1 MGEVIAMRRK
11 VAAKD
16 EETQAAL
23 WEMKAQTDR
32 GELHGSMHI
41 TETDEG
47 TRFYALGAYKER
59 MQMGVLS
66 MVRCLNHLVEEIA
79 ASGTAGTTKAIEPI
93 DVRVNFKRT
102 MLPKRLREATGFGEL
117 E

>member
-1 MGEVIAMRRK
+1 MGEVIEMRRK
-11 VAAKD
+11 AVAKD

-23 WEMKAQTDR
+23 WEMQAQTDR
-32 GELHGSMHI
+32 GELHGSIHI
-41 TETDEG
+41 TDTDEG

-59 MQMGVLS
+59 MQAGVLS

-79 ASGTAGTTKAIEPI
+79 ASGTAGATQAIEPI
-93 DVRVNFKRT
+93 DVRVSVKRT
-102 MLPKRLREATGFGEL
+102 TLPKRLRDATNFGEL